1 MFFINLIIS
10 FKKEFICIQKIIFKI
25 QNQKKQK
32 NYNNQIV
39 QKTSKYQKI
48 YKFKVS
54 QQNGHE
60 FQNNE
65 ADAFKHT
72 FLGADLSLR
81 YNNTLS
87 LLLGYFHEYQT
98 PNNPSG
104 EKNMDLWNNQQGRR
118 IADQIKKEYGKEFY
132 QLPESMQD
140 DIIADKVMQKMRK
153 GELITHPSDKRK
165 YKDVMGFAA
174 NISNTEPKTYKD
186 NNGNEYTYLDD
197 GNEITPEFLD
207 SLSTQNRLI
216 YNTEFNLAKTDD
228 KEIIDRYA
236 KQYYDGESYTKEDL
250 DNGVNSGDLIY
261 VKSYTRSDGTKVSG
275 YYRRKG

>member
-1 MFFINLIIS
+1 MAKLSFI
-10 FKKEFICIQKIIFKI
+10 E
-25 QNQKKQK
+25 
-32 NYNNQIV
+32 NYNNSIYA
-39 QKTSKYQKI
+39 KTKKYQKI
-48 YKFKVS
+48 Y
-54 QQNGHE
+54 G
-60 FQNNE
+60 FQIGSGAHDTWNNE

-72 FLGADLSLR
+72 FMQADLALK
-81 YNNTLS
+81 YTTGLS
-87 LLLGYFHEYQT
+87 KLAGDYHENQAS
-98 PNNPSG
+98 NNPPG